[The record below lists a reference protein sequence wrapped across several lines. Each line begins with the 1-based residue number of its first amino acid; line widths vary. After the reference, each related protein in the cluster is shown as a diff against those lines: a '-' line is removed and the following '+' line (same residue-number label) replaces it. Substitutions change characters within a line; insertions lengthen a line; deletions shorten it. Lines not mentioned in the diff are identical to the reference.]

1 MGRKVSNIVAAPVP
15 LGNRD
20 VKVRRNLGK
29 VADDDP
35 DAKTIRDCLA
45 GDRNAFRELVDKYK
59 VAIYDCTYRMTGNFH
74 HAEDLAQEA
83 FTKAF
88 SSLPMF
94 EGRARFSSWLYRI
107 ALNLCKDH
115 LRHRAL
121 TEDIVDPDSL
131 GRTVLEKSAARKPGE
146 SAVIN
151 EEHARLQRA
160 LAALPA
166 EYREVFV
173 LRHMHELSYRE
184 MSEISGES
192 VGALKVRMHR
202 ARSMIVGF
210 LEGGK

>member
-1 MGRKVSNIVAAPVP
+1 M
-15 LGNRD
+15 
-20 VKVRRNLGK
+20 
-29 VADDDP
+29 
-35 DAKTIRDCLA
+35 AKWPTMIR
-45 GDRNAFRELVDKYK
+45 GLVEKYK
-59 VAIYDCTYRMTGNFH
+59 VPICDCTYRMTGNFH

-88 SSLPMF
+88 SSLSMF
-94 EGRARFSSWLYRI
+94 EGRAKFSSWLYRI

-121 TEDIVDPDSL
+121 AEDIVDPDAL
-131 GRTVLEKSAARKPGE
+131 GRAVLENSSARKPGE

-151 EEHARLQRA
+151 EEHARLQCA
-160 LAALPA
+160 LKALPA

-184 MSEISGES
+184 ISEISGEN
-192 VGALKVRMHR
+192 VGALKVRVHR

-210 LEGGK
+210 LEGGKWTAKTNS